1 MLRLPRT
8 VYEGMAAHAVAEYPR
23 ECCGFLTG
31 TDGLDGPDSPDDPN
45 GPVDPVDPVES
56 IDPVSWRVH
65 RCRNIQDELHA
76 KDPAEHPRD
85 ARTAYT
91 FSRADM
97 ERLFLGEFDPPG
109 ARVQG
114 FYHSHPDAPA
124 YFSEKDRMDALTG
137 WLDPEPGY
145 LVLSVTKD
153 AVRDIKMFRWVDD
166 KTGFEELPVE
176 LV

>member
-8 VYEGMAAHAVAEYPR
+8 VYECMAAHAVAEYPN

-31 TDGLDGPDSPDDPN
+31 TDGLDESDGPVDPTDPA
-45 GPVDPVDPVES
+45 GLVDPVDPE
-56 IDPVSWRVH
+56 SWRVH

-85 ARTAYT
+85 ARTAYA

-97 ERLFLGEFDPPG
+97 ERLFFGEFDPPG

-153 AVRDIKMFRWVDD
+153 AVSDIKMFRWVDD
-166 KTGFEELPVE
+166 ETGFEELPVE